1 MFCNECGTKNPDN
14 AKFCNNCGANLVV
27 RSPRDVKT
35 VINDQKK
42 LVEQKEP
49 IPWESKFDK
58 CLEALKKNFSLIL
71 IFTVIICI
79 GTLLLLIHFEFLII
93 DIFVVVIA
101 VTYMLFIQPHNG
113 KSPISNMKLSQIVTK
128 AIVGALIMFIIL
140 FAIIELAGFILI
152 IHNPQSAPV
161 TIPLSTIPLVTTTF
175 PTQVIPNSQPTTV
188 ATVATS
194 QTKHYD
200 LSGDCSAL
208 ARRSMELIS
217 DCQVY
222 GDTDPRCD
230 MNEVFAL
237 AKQEDKICFYK
248 DLATYTNSDLNF
260 KISYPKEWGV
270 PTVTQDKGYYRIG
283 FKYANVQVINNINQ
297 TLDQWIKKW
306 NGYDELSKG
315 KPQDLVQS
323 HIIVDGIDA
332 IKQVKEVTDQN
343 GFSGIIIE
351 VHTIFNNNLYVASF
365 LKPSGIDYSPNNYS
379 VETMIDSFHFLK

>member
-27 RSPRDVKT
+27 GSTKDVKT

-42 LVEQKEP
+42 SVEQKES
-49 IPWESKFDK
+49 IPGESKFDK

-128 AIVGALIMFIIL
+128 AIVGALIMLIIL
-140 FAIIELAGFILI
+140 FTIIELAGFILI

-175 PTQVIPNSQPTTV
+175 PTPAIPNSQHTTV
-188 ATVATS
+188 ATVAPS
-194 QTKHYD
+194 QTKHYE
-200 LSGDCSAL
+200 LWGDCSAL
-208 ARRSMELIS
+208 ARRSMEIIS

-222 GDTDPRCD
+222 GDNDPRCD
-230 MNEVFAL
+230 MNYVFAL
-237 AKQEDKICFYK
+237 AKQMDKVCFYK
-248 DLATYTNSDLNF
+248 ELATYTNPNLNF
-260 KISYPKEWGV
+260 KIDYPKEWGV
-270 PTVTQDKGYYRIG
+270 PTVTQDKGYYLIG

-306 NGYDELSKG
+306 NDDELSKG
-315 KPQDLVQS
+315 KPQNLVQS

-343 GFSGIIIE
+343 GFSGSIIE
-351 VHTIFNNNLYVASF
+351 VHSIFNNNLYVVSF